1 MSARKVPA
9 TAGTPQQSDP
19 KRPSPNSNTN
29 HPDGGTALRP
39 GTQLGL
45 LVTLVIAVLS
55 YQLNTTMVTPAL
67 PDIGRSFAVS
77 EGTLALVSSLFFL
90 AGAVAG
96 ILLTRWSDF
105 LGRARMLLAV
115 LAILLVGTLVCAF
128 APNFPIF
135 VTGRVLQGV
144 SGAVFQLAYMILSE
158 SVSPALLGTML
169 GIISAANG
177 GVGGLDGW
185 LGGIL
190 TDRFGFQA
198 IFFVI
203 AALTTAA
210 IFLTARALPAQ
221 KQPTTTGKMDW
232 LGGGLLSLSLIF
244 LTYYVNIGGTRG
256 WFAPASLAFFGAAV
270 LFFCAFCVAERR
282 VASPL
287 FALRHL
293 ASRHCWPLI
302 ATTLLSL
309 ASVFAVIN
317 FTVALF
323 AQNSEAGYGLEAGRA
338 ALLYLTPPALIGLVA
353 APLSG
358 WLAGKIGWLTVLRT
372 GLAVSLCAIGG
383 IWLFLEHRWVVFALI
398 ALLGITYNGMILTT
412 VNGLGVILAPPEAP
426 GSLPGLNG
434 AAFGVGASLGI
445 GLVAPLVGTWGG
457 YRGALALSAGIA
469 GAALLCACVLKMRTD
484 S

>member
-9 TAGTPQQSDP
+9 AAGTPQQSDP
-19 KRPSPNSNTN
+19 KRPSPEPTTD
-29 HPDGGTALRP
+29 HPHGGTTLRP

-105 LGRARMLLAV
+105 LGRTRMLLAV
-115 LAILLVGTLVCAF
+115 LVILLVGTLVCAF
-128 APNFPIF
+128 APNFAIF
-135 VTGRVLQGV
+135 VAGRVLQGV

-185 LGGIL
+185 LGGLL

-198 IFFVI
+198 IFLVI
-203 AALTTAA
+203 AGLTAVA
-210 IFLTARALPAQ
+210 ILLTARALPAQ
-221 KQPTTTGKMDW
+221 KRPATTGKMDW
-232 LGGGLLSLSLIF
+232 WGGGLLSLSLIF

-256 WFAPASLAFFGAAV
+256 WFTPASLALFGVAV
-270 LFFCAFCVAERR
+270 LFFGAFCVAERR
-282 VASPL
+282 VSSPL

-323 AQNSEAGYGLEAGRA
+323 AQNSEVGYGLEAGRA
-338 ALLYLTPPALIGLVA
+338 ALLYLTPPALIGLAA

-383 IWLFLEHRWVVFALI
+383 IWLFLEHRWIVFAFI

-445 GLVAPLVGTWGG
+445 GLVAPLVGTWSG

>member
-1 MSARKVPA
+1 MSEHKEPAVTSTHIQNDAKLCSHDARFPHSS
-9 TAGTPQQSDP
+9 TGLP
-19 KRPSPNSNTN
+19 R
-29 HPDGGTALRP
+29 GG
-39 GTQLGL
+39 QFGL
-45 LVTLVIAVLS
+45 LVTLVITVLS

-115 LAILLVGTLVCAF
+115 LAILLVGTLVCAL

-158 SVSPALLGTML
+158 SVSPAILGTML

-185 LGGIL
+185 FGGIL
-190 TDRFGFQA
+190 TDHFGFQA

-203 AALTTAA
+203 AGLTSVA
-210 IFLTARALPAQ
+210 IFLTVRLLTTQERPAAS
-221 KQPTTTGKMDW
+221 GKMDW
-232 LGGGLLSLSLIF
+232 WGGGLLSLSLIF
-244 LTYYVNIGGTRG
+244 LTYYVNVGGTRG
-256 WFAPASLAFFGAAV
+256 WFTTATLPLFGVAA
-270 LFFCAFCVAERR
+270 LFFSAFCMVERR
-282 VASPL
+282 VPSPL
-287 FALRHL
+287 FALRQL

-323 AQNSEAGYGLEAGRA
+323 AQNPDAGYGLEAGRA
-338 ALLYLTPPALIGLVA
+338 ALLYLTPPALIGLAA

-372 GLAVSLCAIGG
+372 GLLISLCTIGG
-383 IWLFLEHRWVVFALI
+383 IWFFLDHQWVVFTLI
-398 ALLGITYNGMILTT
+398 AILGITYNGMILTT

-445 GLVAPLVGTWGG
+445 GLVAPLVGTWDG

-469 GAALLCACVLKMRTD
+469 GIALLCACVLKMRTD
-484 S
+484 